1 MINGILVVNR
11 DSKDENLNEK
21 LHKYWARIEF
31 TKKKKKIQIENPR
44 KHNLSKSMKDLNQFK
59 KKFNDYNL
67 EKIY

>member
-1 MINGILVVNR
+1 MKNYIN
-11 DSKDENLNEK
+11 
-21 LHKYWARIEF
+21 IEHGSNSQK
-31 TKKKKKIQIENPR
+31 KKKKKIQIENPR